1 MDNIHVHPGARI
13 GTGVTIE
20 QFSIIAEN
28 VEIGEGTWIG
38 PHVIIMDY
46 VKIGANC
53 KIFPGAII
61 GGTPQDYKFGDD
73 GKVIKEETI
82 RSYYKLYGEKSNVPI
97 KRFESR

>member
-1 MDNIHVHPGARI
+1 MDNIQVHPGATI
-13 GTGVTIE
+13 GTGVIIE

-61 GGTPQDYKFGDD
+61 GGTPQDYKFGNEITYVEITNA
-73 GKVIKEETI
+73 KINKYSV
-82 RSYYKLYGEKSNVPI
+82 L
-97 KRFESR
+97 